1 MSINIRN
8 KISDVV
14 AILAFVLMIPLNIMT
29 YISWLIFGAI
39 VYTSDRIIWKQK
51 TKFIS
56 YRKFMLT
63 LV

>member
-1 MSINIRN
+1 MRS

-14 AILAFVLMIPLNIMT
+14 AILAFVLMIPLNLMT
-29 YISWLIFGAI
+29 YVSWVIFGAI
-39 VYTSDRIIWKQK
+39 LYTSDRIIWKQK

-56 YRKFMLT
+56 YGKFMLT

>member
-1 MSINIRN
+1 MRN

-29 YISWLIFGAI
+29 YISWVIFGAI

>member
-1 MSINIRN
+1 MSINMRN

-29 YISWLIFGAI
+29 YISWVIFGAI

>member
-1 MSINIRN
+1 MRK
-8 KISDVV
+8 KISDMV
-14 AILAFVLMIPLNIMT
+14 AILAFVLMIPLNLMT
-29 YISWLIFGAI
+29 YVSWVIFGAI
-39 VYTSDRIIWKQK
+39 LYTSDRIIWKRK